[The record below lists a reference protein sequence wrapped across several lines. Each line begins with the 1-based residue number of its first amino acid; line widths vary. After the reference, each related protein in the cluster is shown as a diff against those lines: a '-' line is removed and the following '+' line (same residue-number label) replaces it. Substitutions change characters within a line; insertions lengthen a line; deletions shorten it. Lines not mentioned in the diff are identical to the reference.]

1 MKTSLKII
9 LVVFLIPFFNSAQEK
24 DHDSYRSAFDK
35 VLGINDRA
43 AGTHNASNIGLYF
56 ENRGK
61 LYPRRLTE
69 GPSGEFPINS
79 TKHYIYRINPMVGI
93 PGNVVQGR
101 FTTNEEWEAVGG
113 YHNNEL
119 ARVAFSDNP
128 DTWNPQLGWPLKDA
142 NGDPLIISDQDSYCV
157 YSDSNNTRNI
167 LGILVAQTGYA
178 FGVNFAKNIIF
189 YKFQIINVGQS
200 NLSGIYFDLYTDIDV
215 GNVSGGDPEYLDD
228 RLDYDAEKK
237 LVYFFDDGISNEWP
251 DGRTGYFGVAF
262 LKTPLVNGVEPGIT
276 DMHYNLYD
284 DDLDIDSV
292 QYGIMSSAQSLYNS
306 SLGPKFFHL
315 GSNTSLHFDDP
326 STIPAEGMDILANV
340 SSGPYDLNIGDTLT
354 FITAIVAGE
363 SLEEIL
369 DVTVQAQNTVNANF
383 ELPKPP
389 ARPNLY
395 GMAGN
400 FKSILF
406 WDDTAEKTKDKF
418 TGEYDFEGYRIY
430 RSKDQGATWNKI
442 ADFDIANSQGKN
454 TGLQY
459 TYTDTTV
466 INGFEYWY
474 SITSY
479 DRGDNNIESLES
491 PIGNTLEAINTVSI
505 TPRSDAIGRS
515 PVSPY
520 DIQRIYGESNF
531 VFEVNPVD
539 TAALAGN
546 SYSTGFTYI
555 ERKEKG
561 DLETSVSIEITD
573 SSLTKPYKYGIQF
586 TSSTTY
592 NILNL
597 TTGELIG
604 REGYNY
610 PPGGRPIDFPGYGIK
625 TILSDDPSA
634 PPEKRPESGDLITI
648 NYSVY
653 VVRNGLDTVASP
665 RPFNIAQDQ
674 ATTDGVLFRL
684 IQADLIQ
691 SVSRAGGTDN
701 IDIQFNVSADTLI
714 KTDLYLVSTTGKGM
728 TGNNGFISITVKNSA
743 MDTVLIADSLYNLD
757 TFEFDGIAAR
767 VEFPSDNPP
776 DAGNIFSVETLAPIL
791 PGIRE
796 VYTFKIKGASV
807 NPQTVSD
814 NINKIKVVPNPYLVS
829 SLYEREYGELRR
841 EPLRQIQFINLPSEC
856 TIYIFSVSAD
866 LVKTLHHNSTSGTEI
881 WDLRTESGRE
891 IAPGIYIYVIK
902 SAGIEFKDRFAV
914 IK

>member
-1 MKTSLKII
+1 MKTSLKIL
-9 LVVFLIPFFNSAQEK
+9 LVVFLIPFCSSAQEK
-24 DHDSYRSAFDK
+24 DKDSYRSAFDK

-101 FTTNEEWEAVGG
+101 FTTDEEWEAVAG

-119 ARVAFSDNP
+119 AHIAFSDNP
-128 DTWNPQLGWPLKDA
+128 DTWNPQLGWPVKDV

-157 YSDSNNTRNI
+157 YSDSNNTRSV

-189 YKFQIINVGQS
+189 YKFQIINVGQN
-200 NLSGIYFDLYTDIDV
+200 NLSGVYFDLYTDIDV
-215 GNVSGGDPEYLDD
+215 GNVGGGDPEYLDD
-228 RLDYDAEKK
+228 KLDFDKEKN

-251 DGRTGYFGVAF
+251 DGKTGYFGVVF
-262 LKTPLVNGVEPGIT
+262 LKTPLVNGAEPGIT
-276 DMHYNLYD
+276 DMHYSLYD

-326 STIPAEGMDILANV
+326 STIPVEGMDILANV

-369 DVTVQAQNTVNANF
+369 DVAVQAQTTVNANF

-466 INGFEYWY
+466 INGFEHWY

-505 TPRSDAIGRS
+505 TPRSDAIGRN
-515 PVSPY
+515 PVSSY
-520 DIQRIYGESNF
+520 DIQKVSGESNF

-539 TAALAGN
+539 TADLAGN
-546 SYSTGFTYI
+546 SYTAGFTYI
-555 ERKEKG
+555 EKKEKG
-561 DLETSVSIEITD
+561 DLETNVNIEITD

-610 PPGGRPIDFPGYGIK
+610 PPGGRSIDFPGYGIK
-625 TILSDDPSA
+625 AVLSDDPSA

-648 NYSVY
+648 SYSVY
-653 VVRNGLDTVASP
+653 VIRNGQDTVASP
-665 RPFNIAQDQ
+665 RPFTVAQDQ
-674 ATTDGVLFRL
+674 ATIDGVLFRL
-684 IQADLIQ
+684 IQADVIQ

-701 IDIQFNVSADTLI
+701 IDIQFTVSADTLI
-714 KTDLYLVSTTGKGM
+714 QTDLYLVSTAGKGM
-728 TGNNGFISITVKNSA
+728 NGNNGFISIIVKNSA
-743 MDTVLIADSLYNLD
+743 LDTVLIVDSLYNLD

-767 VEFPSDNPP
+767 VEFPSGDPP

-791 PGIRE
+791 PGIKE
-796 VYTFKIKGASV
+796 QYSFKIKGA
-807 NPQTVSD
+807 TVDAGAVSE

-829 SLYEREYGELRR
+829 SLYEREYGELRK
-841 EPLRQIQFINLPSEC
+841 EPIRRLLFINLPPEC

-866 LVKTLHHNSTSGTEI
+866 LVKTLHHNSSNGTEI

-891 IAPGIYIYVIK
+891 IAPGVYIYVVK
-902 SAGIEFKDRFAV
+902 SAGSEFKDRFAV